1 MEKNKMK
8 EKAKEKEDTEKL
20 FKDIEENEHIKNADA
35 EIKETD
41 VNVKEIKVE
50 ETPVIPEI
58 EELPEE
64 HKKRGRKKKEIK
76 EPEITII
83 DYKPILNIGI
93 STINIYIKEDSKKIT
108 EEEKNIL
115 CEMWN
120 NTLQNYTDKIK
131 DSKQL
136 SLISSII
143 ITGLIILPKIS
154 KTKNDIDNR

>member
-1 MEKNKMK
+1 MK

-20 FKDIEENEHIKNADA
+20 FNDIEENEHIKNADA

-58 EELPEE
+58 EEPPEE
-64 HKKRGRKKKEIK
+64 PKKRGRKKKEIK

-131 DSKQL
+131 DSKKL

-154 KTKNDIDNR
+154 KIKNNIDNK